1 MSSDPSPRDISKP
14 KQRRI
19 SRACDYCH
27 RRSIRC
33 RPSEDGSGCQNCR
46 DFAQTCTYHR
56 KPRRRGIPARGSG
69 GASANRHVVDGLPDL
84 ELSRSPSQ
92 GDLRIIPEVQH
103 PSISTNAD
111 ASPQPPTAWRAPYI
125 VSQATVVDL
134 VELYFEI
141 VYPIFPFFHQPSFTR
156 KISRAEYNT
165 NKPLFATTMAVCALV
180 SGRVRDGSVMNPRW
194 DVQALQR
201 ETLPDTFYA
210 EAKRQ
215 LLEDGSESS
224 DFNILRGHAIMAIT
238 AIQNGKIRDMHHHV
252 GIYHTLMAM
261 DGLHDEANWPSGIG
275 IIEREER
282 RRMFWSIYTLDI
294 FTSVVWGGV
303 IRSREQQAN
312 IAYPAEVDDQ
322 YISDGGIAR
331 PGLSPSGLSPPIA
344 RLVLTAQSDCWL
356 SGWNF
361 ITDLYRVLEH
371 ALSRFR
377 DRRRSFMSE
386 IIDDQSTVTETSI
399 RNKVLQMYLNLPE
412 CFKNTPAMAFNQKQD
427 LFGFQAANITASLQ
441 LLRIILFAAGGA
453 SIAERCKIAT
463 DVVDAFNSI
472 PVQYCLAISKPLL
485 HHLGG
490 IGAILGSVFE
500 ERLSE
505 MEYNRVR
512 SVMLSM
518 ARLLEN
524 LETIHRSSCA
534 SEMLRSQV
542 SRIDEYMSTQRQQ
555 SRPPLEETPVN
566 ATVQS
571 VVPVDGTR
579 GAAGP
584 PYEHVGSEMAGD
596 WSFQV
601 PPDLLNDLT
610 WNFDFGPVWT

>member
-1 MSSDPSPRDISKP
+1 MSSDASLRRP

-56 KPRRRGIPARGSG
+56 TPRRRGVPARGSG
-69 GASANRHVVDGLPDL
+69 GASANRSSAEGLPDVK
-84 ELSRSPSQ
+84 LSRSPSQ
-92 GDLRIIPEVQH
+92 GDLHIIPEVQH
-103 PSISTNAD
+103 ASLGAGSD
-111 ASPQPPTAWRAPYI
+111 ASPGLSSTAWRAPYI

-134 VELYFEI
+134 VDLYFEI

-156 KISRAEYNT
+156 KISRAEYNY

-215 LLEDGSESS
+215 LLDDGCESS

-238 AIQNGKIRDMHHHV
+238 AIQNGKIREMHHHI
-252 GIYHTLMAM
+252 GIYHTLMDM
-261 DGLHDEANWPSGIG
+261 DGLHDEVNWPSGIG

-303 IRSREQQAN
+303 IRSREQQSN
-312 IAYPAEVDDQ
+312 VTYPAEVDDQ
-322 YISDGGIAR
+322 YISDGGIAQ
-331 PGLSPSGLSPPIA
+331 PGFSPSGLSPPIA
-344 RLVLTAQSDCWL
+344 RLVLTAQSDCWI

-371 ALSRFR
+371 ALARFR

-412 CFKNTPAMAFNQKQD
+412 CFKHTPAMAFNQKQD

-441 LLRIILFAAGGA
+441 LLRIVLFAAGGA
-453 SIAERCKIAT
+453 SIAERCDIAS

-490 IGAILGSVFE
+490 IGSILGSVFE

-505 MEYNRVR
+505 AEYTRVR

-534 SEMLRSQV
+534 SENLRSQV
-542 SRIDEYMSTQRQQ
+542 SRIDEYMSTQRQHQ
-555 SRPPLEETPVN
+555 RPPLEETPVN
-566 ATVQS
+566 TTAQPVLP
-571 VVPVDGTR
+571 PVDGTR
-579 GAAGP
+579 SAPPP
-584 PYEHVGSEMAGD
+584 PYEHVGSEIAGD

-601 PPDLLNDLT
+601 PPDLLGDLN

>member
-1 MSSDPSPRDISKP
+1 MSSDPSLRKP

-33 RPSEDGSGCQNCR
+33 RPADDGAGCQNCR

-56 KPRRRGIPARGSG
+56 TPRRRGVPARGSG
-69 GASANRHVVDGLPDL
+69 ASSRGSEGLPDL
-84 ELSRSPSQ
+84 KLSRSPSQ
-92 GDLRIIPEVQH
+92 ADLHIISEVQH
-103 PSISTNAD
+103 SLAGSD
-111 ASPQPPTAWRAPYI
+111 ASPRQPVTAWRAPYI

-134 VELYFEI
+134 VDLYFEI

-156 KISRAEYNT
+156 KISRAEYNS

-194 DVQALQR
+194 DVEALLR

-215 LLEDGSESS
+215 LLDDGCDSS
-224 DFNILRGHAIMAIT
+224 DFNILRGHAVMAIT
-238 AIQNGKIRDMHHHV
+238 AIQNGKIREMHHHI
-252 GIYHTLMAM
+252 GIYHTLMDM

-303 IRSREQQAN
+303 IRSREQQSN
-312 IAYPAEVDDQ
+312 VTYPAEVDDQ
-322 YISDGGIAR
+322 YISDGGIAL
-331 PGLSPSGLSPPIA
+331 PGFSPSGLSPPIA
-344 RLVLTAQSDCWL
+344 RLVLTAQSDCWI

-371 ALSRFR
+371 ALARFR
-377 DRRRSFMSE
+377 ERRRSFMSE

-412 CFKNTPAMAFNQKQD
+412 CFKHTPAMAFNQKQD
-427 LFGFQAANITASLQ
+427 LFGFQAANIKASLQ
-441 LLRIILFAAGGA
+441 LLRIVLFAAGGA
-453 SIAERCKIAT
+453 SIAERCDIAS

-490 IGAILGSVFE
+490 IGSILGSVFE

-505 MEYNRVR
+505 AEYTRVR
-512 SVMLSM
+512 SVMLAM

-534 SEMLRSQV
+534 SENLRSQV
-542 SRIDEYMSTQRQQ
+542 SRIDDYMSTQRQHQ
-555 SRPPLEETPVN
+555 RPPLEETPVN
-566 ATVQS
+566 AMAQ
-571 VVPVDGTR
+571 PLLPPIDGAR
-579 GAAGP
+579 AAAAPPP
-584 PYEHVGSEMAGD
+584 PYEQHVKSEMAGD

-601 PPDLLNDLT
+601 PPDLLGDLT